1 MGAPTPQYSASSD
14 GRVMLWNG
22 HEPAAYVDAA
32 TARAAIGIVI
42 PPQGRCTL
50 TTGVAVT
57 TSDVAGATSIYYT
70 PAGGDQI
77 SIYNGSLFVPTT
89 FTELTLALDL
99 TSGHTGYHQ
108 SGKNFDLFVV
118 NDSGTVRLGTGPAW
132 SSDTARGTG
141 AGTTELELFNGV
153 WVNKNS
159 MTLRFGSA
167 SGNTVIVAARQG
179 TLVGSA
185 RMTAD
190 GQTEDS
196 KVKRFLFNAYNQTSR
211 PLQRN
216 ITTVSWS
223 YSTNSFRQVNADTAN
238 QIDVLLGLAGVM
250 VDICALSVAGSSTA
264 TKRTVVVGIGLD
276 SSTVNSETLG
286 TFLQV
291 DNAAIGYSC
300 FAWYKGNPGLGKH
313 SLIWLEKGAGTD
325 TQTWYG
331 NNSGAGDHNPGLS
344 GSVIM

>member
-1 MGAPTPQYSASSD
+1 MGVPTPQYSASSD
-14 GRVMLWNG
+14 GRIMLWRG

-32 TARAAIGIVI
+32 TARAAIGIVV

-50 TTGVAVT
+50 TTGVALT

-89 FTELTLALDL
+89 FIELTLALDL

-141 AGTTELELFNGV
+141 AGTTELELYNGV

-159 MTLRFGSA
+159 MTLRFGSS
-167 SGNTVIVAARQG
+167 SGNTITVAARQG
-179 TLVGSA
+179 TFVGSA

-196 KVKRFLFNAYNQTSR
+196 KVKRFLFNAYNQASR
-211 PLQRN
+211 QMQRN
-216 ITTVSWS
+216 QTVLLYN
-223 YSTNSFRQVNADTAN
+223 YSTASYRQANADSAN
-238 QIDVLLGLAGVM
+238 QIDVLLGLSGVM
-250 VDICALSVAGSSTA
+250 VDICALSVATNSTA
-264 TKRTVVVGIGLD
+264 TKRTVFVGIGVD
-276 SSTVNSETLG
+276 SSTVNSATLA
-286 TFLQV
+286 TYQQV
-291 DNAAIGYSC
+291 DNAAIGYSSI
-300 FAWYKGNPGLGKH
+300 AWYKGTPGLGKH
-313 SLIWLEKGAGTD
+313 SLVWLEKGAGTD

-331 NNSGAGDHNPGLS
+331 NNSSGGDHNPGLS
-344 GSVIM
+344 GTVIM